1 MRLTDHTDYSLRVLM
16 YLNKQKKLVT
26 LDELA
31 EKVGVSRNNLIKVS
45 NQLAKLNFIET
56 TRGRNGGLIIKKET
70 GFKNLKEI
78 VTSTEPSF
86 FMAEC
91 FSDKKCDCFFVK
103 SCALKRGLSEALDAF
118 LDSLAKKTLNDVT
131 IQTNKSIY

>member
-16 YLNKQKKLVT
+16 YLNKQKKIVT

-45 NQLAKLNFIET
+45 NQLAKLDFIET
-56 TRGRNGGLIIKKET
+56 TRGRNGGLLIKKET

-78 VTSTEPSF
+78 VMSTEPTF
-86 FMAEC
+86 FIAEC
-91 FSDKKCDCFFVK
+91 FSGKKCDCFFIKACSLKK
-103 SCALKRGLSEALDAF
+103 SLSEALNAF
-118 LDSLAKKTLNDVT
+118 LESLAQKTLNDVT
-131 IQTNKSIY
+131 IQTNRNIY